1 MANDAFVA
9 FWAGVCCGL
18 VFGIM
23 FAAVFAAMAI
33 REGRTTKSDVIDEE
47 FEKYYDKNIR
57 RSDHDKV

>member
-9 FWAGVCCGL
+9 FWAGACCGL

-23 FAAVFAAMAI
+23 FSAVFAAMAM
-33 REGRTTKSDVIDEE
+33 REGQTKRNDVIEEE

-57 RSDHDKV
+57 RSDHDEV